1 MSYQLLFPSGGPWL
15 LANWL
20 NLLVKYL
27 FSLALT
33 GRQENMLKTSLFTE
47 FKFSAANF
55 IFSFTIK
62 ITETWFM

>member
-47 FKFSAANF
+47 FKFPAANF